1 MLKSGG
7 ALRQGSTQRGQKA
20 DVTAVTAGAGVS
32 RPTPNRLFT
41 VEPTKFRATTRV
53 YNNTTQEGTTMFGL
67 LVFAAIL
74 AFLIALAGP
83 PYPRTWKQR
92 WGN

>member
-1 MLKSGG
+1 
-7 ALRQGSTQRGQKA
+7 
-20 DVTAVTAGAGVS
+20 
-32 RPTPNRLFT
+32 
-41 VEPTKFRATTRV
+41 
-53 YNNTTQEGTTMFGL
+53 MFGL